1 MITFVTKNPPKQ
13 VQISEL
19 DTTAIFVEPYFT
31 KNLYYMKLGYA
42 DFINL
47 ANGYYGTWDPNVLVT
62 PIDANCPIDI
72 FVNKTADRTRFSDID
87 YGETFTIDNAAFQSY
102 YMKIDTNIPN
112 YNAVNLIDGKLCFF
126 ESNQP
131 IQIAAIF
138 YEVQ

>member
-47 ANGYYGTWDPNVLVT
+47 ANGYYGTWDPDVLVT
-62 PIDANCPIDI
+62 PIDADCPIDI
-72 FVNKTADRTRFSDID
+72 FVNKTADRTRFSDIS
-87 YGETFTIDNAAFQSY
+87 YGETFSIDNESFQSY
-102 YMKIDTNIPN
+102 YMKIDTNIPD
-112 YNAVNLIDGKLCFF
+112 YNAVNLINGKLCFF
-126 ESNQP
+126 DSYQP
-131 IQIAAIF
+131 IQITAIF
-138 YEVQ
+138 YEV

>member
-47 ANGYYGTWDPNVLVT
+47 ANGYYGTWDPDVLVT
-62 PIDANCPIDI
+62 PIDADCPVDI
-72 FVNKTADRTRFSDID
+72 FVNKTADRTRFSDIS
-87 YGETFTIDNAAFQSY
+87 YGETFFIDNESFQSY
-102 YMKIDTNIPN
+102 YMKIDTNIPD
-112 YNAVNLIDGKLCFF
+112 YNAVNLINGKLCFF
-126 ESNQP
+126 DSYQP
-131 IQIAAIF
+131 IQITAIF
-138 YEVQ
+138 YEV